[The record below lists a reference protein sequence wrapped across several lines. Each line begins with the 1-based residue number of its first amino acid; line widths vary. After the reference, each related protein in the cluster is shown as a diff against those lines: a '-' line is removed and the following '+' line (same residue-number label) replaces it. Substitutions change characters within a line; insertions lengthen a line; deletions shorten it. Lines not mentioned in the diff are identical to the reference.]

1 MRSFSIKT
9 FNKIAFGTLVAL
21 LAAVSARFAE
31 AADKVPADMTPHR
44 VIYSLTSDKVRSD
57 SPFVAAEG
65 DFIMEIAE
73 SCEGWTLS
81 QRIRLVFSDKMD
93 GRVQTDY
100 RFASFESRD
109 GLSYDFSVKNT
120 HEDEVVEDFS
130 GTAKLTALGKGG
142 TARFRRPVVKEMTL
156 PAGTLFPIQYNLAL
170 VRSMAA
176 GNKIMPGITF
186 DGGSDEAPYEVNAII
201 GLPSENNAGQ
211 GKGDANL
218 LKGKA
223 WPVRI
228 AYFNLS
234 EKKAEPNF
242 ELDIHMLQNG
252 ISPSLILDYG
262 YMRVGGTLEK
272 IEALPRPTCGT
283 QR

>member
-1 MRSFSIKT
+1 MRSFSIK
-9 FNKIAFGTLVAL
+9 NLSKIAFGTLIAVS
-21 LAAVSARFAE
+21 AAVSARFAE
-31 AADKVPADMTPHR
+31 AAEVLADMTPHR

-142 TARFRRPVVKEMTL
+142 TARFRRPGRG
-156 PAGTLFPIQYNLAL
+156 AG
-170 VRSMAA
+170 AA
-176 GNKIMPGITF
+176 AYR
-186 DGGSDEAPYEVNAII
+186 GG
-201 GLPSENNAGQ
+201 
-211 GKGDANL
+211 
-218 LKGKA
+218 
-223 WPVRI
+223 
-228 AYFNLS
+228 
-234 EKKAEPNF
+234 
-242 ELDIHMLQNG
+242 
-252 ISPSLILDYG
+252 
-262 YMRVGGTLEK
+262 
-272 IEALPRPTCGT
+272 
-283 QR
+283 

>member
-1 MRSFSIKT
+1 MRGLST
-9 FNKIAFGTLVAL
+9 KILHIGAFAAAIAL
-21 LAAVSARFAE
+21 SSTVPARIIA
-31 AADKVPADMTPHR
+31 AADQVPADMTPHR
-44 VIYSLTSDKVRSD
+44 VIYSLTSGKVRSD

-65 DFIMEIAE
+65 DFVMEIAE

-93 GRVQTDY
+93 GRVTTDY

-120 HEDEVVEDFS
+120 HENEVVEDFS
-130 GTAKLTALGKGG
+130 GTARLTALGKGG
-142 TARFRRPVVKEMTL
+142 TARFRRPIVKDMAL
-156 PAGTLFPIQYNLAL
+156 PEGTLFPIQYNLAL
-170 VRSMAA
+170 VRSMVA

-201 GLPSENNAGQ
+201 GLPTENNLGQ

-252 ISPSLILDYG
+252 ISPSLVLDYG
-262 YMRVGGTLEK
+262 YMRVEGVLEK
-272 IEALPRPTCGT
+272 IEALPRPKCDT
-283 QR
+283 QH

>member
-1 MRSFSIKT
+1 MRGFSIKIVS
-9 FNKIAFGTLVAL
+9 KIAFAAAIAL
-21 LAAVSARFAE
+21 SAAVSARFAA
-31 AADKVPADMTPHR
+31 AADQVPADMTPHR
-44 VIYSLTSDKVRSD
+44 VVYSLTSDKVRSD

-65 DFIMEIAE
+65 DFVMEIAE

-93 GRVQTDY
+93 GRVTTDY

-142 TARFRRPVVKEMTL
+142 TARFRRPVAKEIVL
-156 PAGTLFPIQYNLAL
+156 PPGTLFPIQYNLAL
-170 VRSMAA
+170 MRSMTA

-201 GLPSENNAGQ
+201 GLPAENNLGQ

-262 YMRVGGTLEK
+262 YMRVGGVLEK
-272 IEALPRPTCGT
+272 IEALPRPKCGI